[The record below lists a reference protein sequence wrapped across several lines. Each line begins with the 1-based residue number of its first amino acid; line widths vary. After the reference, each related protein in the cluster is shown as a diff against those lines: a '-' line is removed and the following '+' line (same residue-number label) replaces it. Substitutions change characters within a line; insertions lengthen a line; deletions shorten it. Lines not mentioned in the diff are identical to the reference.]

1 MENPMKT
8 LSDIHA
14 ARNVMIDFLSFT
26 RVIIVDE
33 ALLYQDQLEEAFN
46 HNTERQLQAVIRLLS
61 NLNPDD

>member
-1 MENPMKT
+1 MKT
-8 LSDIHA
+8 LSDIQA

-33 ALLYQDQLEEAFN
+33 ALLYQDQIEEAFN

-61 NLNPDD
+61 NLNPDDY